1 MTDIQQKIETLRYQ
15 AEHNERTGYPGLALE
30 QIILAQWLEELL
42 ELREIYKNALDVVCN
57 RNLECEHCDAYDS
70 DLQRCVL
77 KRKED

>member
-42 ELREIYKNALDVVCN
+42 ELREIYKNALDVVCGKH
-57 RNLECEHCDAYDS
+57 LECEQCDAFEG